1 MDTLAPLRGSLHE
14 RVIAG
19 LRDMIVEGE
28 LAGGARVPERLLCE
42 RFGVSRTP
50 LREALKALASEGL
63 IELLPNR
70 GARVTRLTESDVED
84 MFQVMGSLEALSG
97 RLACE
102 RITEPELA
110 EIRALHYQ
118 MLAHWVRRQLPEY
131 FRFNQAIHEAIMD
144 AARNPVLKA
153 TYRALAGRIRRA
165 RYLANMSEERWA
177 QAVEEHEAI
186 LAALIARDAPR
197 LGVLLANHLRNKSEV
212 VRAAIA
218 AG

>member
-1 MDTLAPLRGSLHE
+1 MDTLAPARGGLHE
-14 RVIAG
+14 HLVTG
-19 LRDMIVEGE
+19 LRDIIVEGE

-63 IELLPNR
+63 VELLPNR
-70 GARVTRLTESDVED
+70 GARVTQLTPEDVEY
-84 MFQVMGSLEALSG
+84 MFQVMGALEGLSG
-97 RLACE
+97 MLACP

-118 MLAHWVRRQLPEY
+118 MLAHYMRRQLPEY
-131 FRFNQAIHEAIMD
+131 FRLNQAIHEAILD

-153 TYRALAGRIRRA
+153 TYLGLAGRIRRA
-165 RYLANMSEERWA
+165 RYAANMSEERWA

-186 LAALIARDAPR
+186 LAALAARDGAR
-197 LGVLLANHLRNKSEV
+197 LSAILVEHLKNKSAV
-212 VRAAIA
+212 VRGAIA
-218 AG
+218 GA